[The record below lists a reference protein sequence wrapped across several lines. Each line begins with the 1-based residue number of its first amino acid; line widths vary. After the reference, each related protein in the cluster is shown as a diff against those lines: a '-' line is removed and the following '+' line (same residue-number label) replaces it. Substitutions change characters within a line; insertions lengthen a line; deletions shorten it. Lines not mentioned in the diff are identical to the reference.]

1 MRIAPKILAPAIGL
15 SLIMAMNVGLAL
27 WLAQDVAQANAQMA
41 KAADEALEASEV
53 RALSRAIQ
61 RDMVKLTADAWKES
75 QHKLDASIE
84 TRARALLERAKK
96 LANMVDP
103 ANTAMHRDFVA
114 LQETVVK
121 EILAAKATVF
131 AGDRGKAT
139 AEFVGRVEPAEKAAS
154 ALTDAFL
161 EETEKR
167 IFALAAEVRRVQ
179 AYSQTAL
186 IGVSV
191 VSLVLALGAS
201 LLIVFRGVAG
211 PLLALATAMRRLA
224 AGDFDLE
231 LPGLDRSDE
240 IGEIATAVERFKAQA
255 AEKARLEAEEM
266 HRRQQADAETH
277 AEIAANNARIAAE
290 QAAVMKELGHALGRI
305 AEKDLTY
312 RIDESLPDAYSR
324 LRDDFNSAIG
334 QLEAAMTDVI
344 GAVESIGATTHD
356 IAAASDDLSR
366 RTEQQAAALEE
377 TAASMEEIAQSVG
390 RTAQGATH
398 ASDSVA
404 SVKTE
409 VQASGAVVG
418 MAIDAMSRI
427 EKSSREIGQII
438 NVIDEIAFQ
447 TNLLALNAGVEAAR
461 AGEAGKG
468 FAVVAQEVRALAQR
482 AAEAAKEIKGLISAS
497 SAEVGQGVDFVN
509 RTGAVLEK
517 IVGQVLA
524 IDQIVADIASGA
536 NEQASSLNEISAAI
550 TQMDQMTQKNAAM
563 VEETT
568 AASHSLRH
576 EAGALATSAGAFR
589 ISAALRRASDHARPT
604 SVAPLAIVAGAS
616 RKRAVGDNGWAEF

>member
-1 MRIAPKILAPAIGL
+1 
-15 SLIMAMNVGLAL
+15 MAMNVGLAL

-61 RDMVKLTADAWKES
+61 RDMVKLTADAWKEA
-75 QHKLDASIE
+75 QQKLDASIE

-139 AEFVGRVEPAEKAAS
+139 AEFVGRIEPAEKAAS

-277 AEIAANNARIAAE
+277 AKIAADNARIAAE

-312 RIDESLPDAYSR
+312 RIDESLPVAYSR

-497 SAEVGQGVDFVN
+497 TAEVGQGVDFVN

-576 EAGALATSAGAFR
+576 EAGALATSSGAFR
-589 ISAALRRASDHARPT
+589 ISAALRRASDQARPT